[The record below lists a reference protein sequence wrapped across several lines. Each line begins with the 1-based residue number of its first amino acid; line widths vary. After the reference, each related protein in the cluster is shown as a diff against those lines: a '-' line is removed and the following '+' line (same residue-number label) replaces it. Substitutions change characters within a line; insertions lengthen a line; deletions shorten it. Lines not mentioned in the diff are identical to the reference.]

1 MHTAYGNETD
11 PAIIPCW
18 IKRLNS
24 SQLPADHRHNPV
36 LALLIT
42 YYERLELFTTMP
54 QSVDGL
60 YDITDFRYVNT
71 SNTDYHIGFEYSVYI
86 FDQSMD
92 RSVAICGIRYYA
104 EGTNKQ
110 CLATIFTLI
119 RYNSSIVTTIEPPT
133 TEITSTEVTTVS
145 NATTATTEGC
155 NQTPNET
162 DTPSTTAPVPPL
174 PPGTATSGPL
184 GSIVTGLSLSML
196 ILVVTVAIL
205 VLITVIL
212 WVKLRT
218 VSADVR
224 VQRATC
230 TCAQNLHQSSIQM
243 NKEIVSDSEGENN
256 ENRSS
261 NLN

>member
-1 MHTAYGNETD
+1 MHTAYGNEID

-24 SQLPADHRHNPV
+24 SRLPADHRHNPV

-92 RSVAICGIRYYA
+92 RTVAICGIRYYA

-110 CLATIFTLI
+110 CLATTFTLI
-119 RYNSSIVTTIEPPT
+119 RYNSSIVTTTEPPNIT
-133 TEITSTEVTTVS
+133 TTDSKITEYTSTEITTVS
-145 NATTATTEGC
+145 DAITTTEGC
-155 NQTPNET
+155 DQTPN
-162 DTPSTTAPVPPL
+162 DTAPL
-174 PPGTATSGPL
+174 PPQTATSGPL
-184 GSIVTGLSLSML
+184 GSIVTGLSLSTL
-196 ILVVTVAIL
+196 ILVVMVAIL

-212 WVKLRT
+212 WVKLRI

-261 NLN
+261 NPN